1 MAARVATPT
10 ARQHRSAAASA
21 ASAAPSCSP
30 IAKVHYHVDE
40 HDAERFSMG
49 KQLEDDAATWGEEE
63 GEESEGGR

>member
-1 MAARVATPT
+1 
-10 ARQHRSAAASA
+10 
-21 ASAAPSCSP
+21 
-30 IAKVHYHVDE
+30 VDE